1 MARTIE
7 RVAVYCGSSNAIS
20 PAFRRA
26 AFTLGRGLAERGIG
40 LVYGGGDVG
49 LMGEAARGALSAGGQ
64 VVGVITEQLVQLEV
78 GRLDLA
84 ELHIVPSMHA
94 RKLRMTELASAFVAL
109 PGGYGT
115 LDEIFEAVTWSQ
127 LNVHRKPCALYN
139 VDGFYDALIAFLD
152 HASASGF
159 VRAPHRALLPAYADL
174 PSLLEGLRTAD
185 VPEFGNWV
193 IRP

>member
-1 MARTIE
+1 MARAIE
-7 RVAVYCGSSNAIS
+7 RIAVYCGSSNTVS
-20 PAFRRA
+20 PRFRRA
-26 AFTLGRGLAERGIG
+26 AHLLGRGLAERGIG

-49 LMGEAARGALSAGGQ
+49 LMGEAARGALGAGGE
-64 VVGVITEQLVQLEV
+64 VIGVITEQLVQLEV

-139 VDGFYDALIAFLD
+139 VDGFFDPLIAFLD
-152 HASASGF
+152 RACTEGF
-159 VRAPHRALLPAYADL
+159 VREPHRGLLPAYDDL
-174 PSLLEGLRTAD
+174 PTLLDGLRTID

>member
-1 MARTIE
+1 MDRTIA
-7 RVAVYCGSSNAIS
+7 RIAVYCGSSNAVS
-20 PAFRRA
+20 PTFRRA
-26 AFTLGRGLAERGIG
+26 ANQLGRGLAERGIG

-49 LMGEAARGALSAGGQ
+49 LMGEAARGALDAGGE
-64 VVGVITEQLVQLEV
+64 VIGVITEQLVKLEV

-84 ELHIVPSMHA
+84 ELHIVPSMHE
-94 RKLRMTELASAFVAL
+94 RKLRMTALASAFVAL

-139 VDGFYDALIAFLD
+139 VDGFFDALIAFLD
-152 HASASGF
+152 HASAQGF
-159 VRAPHRALLPAYADL
+159 VRPPHRALLPAYQDL
-174 PSLLEGLRTAD
+174 PSLLDGLRTAE